1 MDRLLCGDV
10 GFGKTELAMRAAFVS
25 SINGFGVLVLA
36 PTTVL
41 SKQLYG
47 SFLKRFS
54 GFNISVGFV
63 SRFVK
68 KSERDSVF
76 LRFRNKK
83 INILVGTHSIMS
95 SFKSLCAA
103 SLVIVDDEHKFG
115 AKQKESIKQTNPKA
129 NLLYMSATP
138 IPRTL
143 KLALSNF
150 KKMSL
155 SEFCKHYQ
163 WHNYYATWLFSVPL
177 DRFDYVGITENFDES
192 FEKVKDVFEIKTDS
206 VVKKINVTPKKYD
219 KMNSEL
225 RKELEN
231 LKSLDYFIYNYFK
244 KKFHE

>member
-1 MDRLLCGDV
+1 MRLFVHVPKCG
-10 GFGKTELAMRAAFVS
+10 GLSTQHFFREH
-25 SINGFGVLVLA
+25 INNL
-36 PTTVL
+36 
-41 SKQLYG
+41 
-47 SFLKRFS
+47 
-54 GFNISVGFV
+54 
-63 SRFVK
+63 
-68 KSERDSVF
+68 
-76 LRFRNKK
+76 
-83 INILVGTHSIMS
+83 
-95 SFKSLCAA
+95 
-103 SLVIVDDEHKFG
+103 IVDDRNSLYWHLPEARQKIMQEFSNLSNKHWHKDNTLVTGHFFP
-115 AKQKESIKQTNPKA
+115 IKYDLGNKT
-129 NLLYMSATP
+129 
-138 IPRTL
+138 
-143 KLALSNF
+143 KLATILRDPIDRLVSHYNYWQWHAHESDFGIIHQGSSGGISRVLSPGQASNF

-231 LKSLDYFIYNYFK
+231 LMSLDYFIYNYFK